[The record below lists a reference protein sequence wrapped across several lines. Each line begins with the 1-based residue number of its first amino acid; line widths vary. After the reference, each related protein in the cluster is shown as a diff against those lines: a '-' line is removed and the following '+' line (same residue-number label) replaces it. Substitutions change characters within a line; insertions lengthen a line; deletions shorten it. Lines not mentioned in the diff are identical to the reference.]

1 MKKTVLS
8 LVAGSLLAGCNTPS
22 NVNKLMTSA
31 EDLGHSASHMVQAL
45 QSKSPKSVVQFY
57 PGQWVQ
63 KSPIVNPES
72 NTSPALYCDFTYAIS
87 PQHVVTVFEVGQA
100 ITSACQMPVRI
111 TPDAVASLNGLQKS
125 NNPDEYSPNGGSG
138 RSSSYGN
145 HSHHPN
151 TPKSTANVISDLNWD
166 GPVSGFL
173 DTVTTRLGLSWKYEK
188 NIISI
193 YFLDTKRFFI
203 KTLNAQGSTKSVINS
218 GISVQADSKGIA
230 GKTGSNQSS
239 SVEINSDLYSDIRKV
254 VESMLT
260 PGIGRI
266 ELSNTTGV
274 LSVTDTPEA
283 LKKVE
288 EYIHEENQS
297 LSKQVLLNVKIISV
311 EISDKDEFGINWNLV
326 YGSLS
331 KKYNV
336 TLKNSFLASPEATA
350 GAISIL
356 GNTTHWAGSNV
367 LMKALSEQGK
377 TALLTTKS
385 IVTTN
390 MTPAPI
396 QYAHQEGFLASQ
408 TVTKSKDVGSST
420 ALKPGYLTT
429 GDNITLLPKLIP
441 GTDDL
446 MLDLIMSISSSKG
459 FRTVKSEGDHGN
471 IIELPITDGQAL
483 YQRVW
488 LKSGE
493 TLVLSGFEQDKK
505 SGSQSGLGKPSNF
518 LLGGGLSGK
527 NRRTTLVIT
536 VTPVLI

>member
-8 LVAGSLLAGCNTPS
+8 LIVGSLIAGCNTVS
-22 NVNKLMTSA
+22 NVNKSMSSA
-31 EDLGHSASHMVQAL
+31 EDLGHSSSKMIREL
-45 QSKSPKSVVQFY
+45 QSKPPKRVVQFY

-63 KSPIVNPES
+63 KSPIFNPES
-72 NTSPALYCDFTYAIS
+72 NQSPALHCDFTYAIS
-87 PQHVVTVFEVGQA
+87 PQHFVTIFEVGQA
-100 ITSACQMPVRI
+100 ITAACKIPVRI
-111 TPDAVASLNGLQKS
+111 TPDAVASLHGWQKS
-125 NNPDEYSPNGGSG
+125 DSTPVSNAYSSE
-138 RSSSYGN
+138 YGN
-145 HSHHPN
+145 RDHRPN
-151 TPKSTANVISDLNWD
+151 NPKSTADTLSDLHWD

-188 NIISI
+188 NILSI

-218 GISVQADSKGIA
+218 GISVQAGSKGIA

-239 SVEINSDLYSDIRKV
+239 SVEINSDLYGDIRKV
-254 VESMLT
+254 VASMLT
-260 PGIGRI
+260 PGIGRS

-356 GNTTHWAGSNV
+356 GNTTQWAGSNV

-408 TVTKSKDVGSST
+408 TVTKSKEVGSST

-441 GTDDL
+441 GSDDL

-493 TLVLSGFEQDKK
+493 TLVLSGFEQDQKG
-505 SGSQSGLGKPSNF
+505 GSQSGVGKPSNF

>member
-1 MKKTVLS
+1 MT
-8 LVAGSLLAGCNTPS
+8 GCNTAS
-22 NVNKLMTSA
+22 NINQSMASA
-31 EDLGHSASHMVQAL
+31 EDLGNSASNIVQVL
-45 QSKSPKSVVQFY
+45 QKKSSKSIVQFY

-63 KSPIVNPES
+63 KRPLVNPDS
-72 NTSPALYCDFTYAIS
+72 NPSPLLLCDFTYAIS
-87 PQHVVTVFEVGQA
+87 PQHAVTVFEVGQA
-100 ITSACQMPVRI
+100 IASACQIPVRM
-111 TPDAVASLNGLQKS
+111 TPDAVDSLNGLQKS
-125 NNPDEYSPNGGSG
+125 NNSKGSEIT
-138 RSSSYGN
+138 SSYGDLTHRPN
-145 HSHHPN
+145 HL
-151 TPKSTANVISDLNWD
+151 KSKAVVITDLHWD

-188 NIISI
+188 NIILI
-193 YFLDTKRFFI
+193 YFLDTQRFFI
-203 KTLNAQGSTKSVINS
+203 KTLNAQGATKSVITS
-218 GISVQADSKGIA
+218 GISAQAGSKGIA

-239 SVEINSDLYSDIRKV
+239 SVEINSDLYGDIKKI

-260 PGIGRI
+260 PGIGRT
-266 ELSNTTGV
+266 ELSHTTGV
-274 LSVTDTPEA
+274 LSVTDTPEV

-288 EYIHEENQS
+288 EYIHEENES
-297 LSKQVLLNVKIISV
+297 LSKQVLLNVKIMSV
-311 EISDKDEFGINWNLV
+311 EISEKNELGIDWGLV
-326 YGSLS
+326 YRSLS
-331 KKYNV
+331 QKYNV

-356 GNTTHWAGSNV
+356 GNATQWAGSQV
-367 LMKALSEQGK
+367 LIKALSEQGK

-396 QYAHQEGFLASQ
+396 QYAYQEGFLESQ
-408 TVTKSKDVGSST
+408 TVTRSKEAGSST
-420 ALKPGYLTT
+420 SLKPGYLTT

-459 FRTVKSEGDHGN
+459 FRTVKSSGDQGN
-471 IIELPITDGQAL
+471 IIELPRTEGQAL

-493 TLVLSGFEQDKK
+493 TLVLSGFEQDQKG
-505 SGSQSGLGKPSNF
+505 GSQSGLGKSSHF